1 MDSIFTEL
9 FDFNLPIMT
18 DEKRQLML
26 KTFHNSEMVK
36 LFNAELMELEKDFV
50 SIKIPKLSFTTRKA
64 GMFNGA
70 VISSLI
76 DISSGFASVSHYAE
90 DVYVVTVELK
100 VNFLQPAIGE
110 SIVSKS
116 KVIRGG
122 KKISVIQTDIYS
134 PTENEQKHVATSLV
148 TMMRIR

>member
-1 MDSIFTEL
+1 M
-9 FDFNLPIMT
+9 MT

-50 SIKIPKLSFTTRKA
+50 SIKVPKLSFATRKA

-70 VISSLI
+70 IISSLV
-76 DISSGFASVSHYAE
+76 DISSGFAAVSHYAE

-100 VNFLQPAIGE
+100 VNFLQPAMGDN
-110 SIVSKS
+110 IVSKS

-122 KKISVIQTDIYS
+122 KKISVVQTDIYS

-148 TMMRIR
+148 TMMRIK